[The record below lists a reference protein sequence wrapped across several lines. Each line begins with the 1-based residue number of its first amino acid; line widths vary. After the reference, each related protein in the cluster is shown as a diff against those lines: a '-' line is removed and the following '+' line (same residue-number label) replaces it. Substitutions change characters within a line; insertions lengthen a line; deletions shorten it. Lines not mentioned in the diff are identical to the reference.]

1 MPGTETMSSAAANK
15 KRKIQEISSSKKEN
29 DHKALNS
36 KVVAN
41 QQRGKSLPKV
51 NEPKKVKK
59 SSPSKEREEDAE
71 IIIGDNDDSAVKA
84 LKNGLFSLY
93 GMI

>member
-1 MPGTETMSSAAANK
+1 
-15 KRKIQEISSSKKEN
+15 
-29 DHKALNS
+29 
-36 KVVAN
+36 
-41 QQRGKSLPKV
+41 
-51 NEPKKVKK
+51 VKK

>member
-1 MPGTETMSSAAANK
+1 MSSAAANK
-15 KRKIQEISSSKKEN
+15 KRKINEISSSKKEN

-36 KVVAN
+36 KLN
-41 QQRGKSLPKV
+41 QQRGKSLPKA

-71 IIIGDNDDSAVKA
+71 VIIGDNDDSAVKA

-93 GMI
+93 GMISISNLR